1 MCHSW
6 DHTLISAHRY
16 HGEVLS
22 SPPPAALPLAQYFCT
37 LCPHPWHAAP
47 APCFLT
53 FCSLPA
59 VNQNL
64 LSFSTSSVLTTHTS
78 PGPLG
83 IYQLTAQLRGV
94 GQQGVTSPV
103 LQPGRRVSGCVLAT
117 WERPSSTG
125 AWCLGSFG
133 QKHQVTYTNLG
144 PGFDPK
150 QPPSRPWRAEPGFQR
165 EQHSRQGLSN
175 EEVLG
180 CRGSE
185 REQEGS
191 PLWLPLSKGSHE
203 AWRLSGAQP
212 EVMCVIQCGSGFPGT
227 QEKAQ
232 RDDSSQRTP
241 RLLWI
246 ELSYL
251 PMASLQLSG
260 MYCLNLGS
268 LLTPAL

>member
-1 MCHSW
+1 MLPPSPAFSPSALSLLLTRISFPSLLPRS
-6 DHTLISAHRY
+6 DHTHLSRSLRDLLANCSTEGGGSA
-16 HGEVLS
+16 GGDLACS
-22 SPPPAALPLAQYFCT
+22 AARKK
-37 LCPHPWHAAP
+37 
-47 APCFLT
+47 
-53 FCSLPA
+53 
-59 VNQNL
+59 
-64 LSFSTSSVLTTHTS
+64 
-78 PGPLG
+78 G
-83 IYQLTAQLRGV
+83 I
-94 GQQGVTSPV
+94 
-103 LQPGRRVSGCVLAT
+103 GCVLAT

-144 PGFDPK
+144 PRFDPK